1 MLKKGLIK
9 IVYFDDGSN
18 RGKQKS
24 YRRKRNNPFLTL
36 LIGFVLGAFLFA
48 LALPKLIELELLPYE
63 FYLISEDSLI
73 TGQNLT
79 TNPNQQ
85 PQMMDSITPIS
96 VNIATQVTDI
106 VERVTPAVVGVENI
120 QTQSFNFWDQA
131 VYDGGTGSGVIYR
144 KDDES
149 AFIITNHH
157 VIEGADQIEVILE
170 NDTRLIAELRG
181 TDLYTDLAVL
191 EVDAEHVDVVIE
203 LGNSDLTKVGE
214 PVIAIGNPLG
224 LGLSGSVT
232 QGIISGTQRSIPQ
245 DLSGDGIADW
255 QADVIQTDAA
265 INPGNS
271 GGALINMSGQL
282 IGINSMKINQAAVE
296 GIGFAIPINEAL
308 PIIKELEST
317 GQMTRAFLGVE
328 AYSLIDVP
336 KTEWQQSLLL
346 PAEVTGGIYIQSVEP
361 FTPADYAGLQA
372 YDVIVELD
380 GQPVHTIVDLRK
392 FLYQQKSPGDQLLI
406 QFYRLGEVD
415 QVIVE
420 LTKQ

>member
-106 VERVTPAVVGVENI
+106 VERVTPAVVGVE
-120 QTQSFNFWDQA
+120 
-131 VYDGGTGSGVIYR
+131 
-144 KDDES
+144 
-149 AFIITNHH
+149 
-157 VIEGADQIEVILE
+157 
-170 NDTRLIAELRG
+170 
-181 TDLYTDLAVL
+181 
-191 EVDAEHVDVVIE
+191 
-203 LGNSDLTKVGE
+203 
-214 PVIAIGNPLG
+214 
-224 LGLSGSVT
+224 
-232 QGIISGTQRSIPQ
+232 
-245 DLSGDGIADW
+245 
-255 QADVIQTDAA
+255 
-265 INPGNS
+265 
-271 GGALINMSGQL
+271 
-282 IGINSMKINQAAVE
+282 
-296 GIGFAIPINEAL
+296 GIGFAIPMNEAL